1 MAQVDKLRSEG
12 FNDKDFRTVIINTG
26 VDWHHPPWSTDKF
39 GSSQSPTGG
48 FVGSYS
54 NLGPTFGGELRP
66 QFGAP
71 VGNVLPTDL
80 LFKDGYTV
88 KLGDLLVD
96 PDGGCHHCAGVQCT
110 FTILVVPAVIQGGQ
124 LGLSPVSL
132 VSARQDDSG
141 RDHLSPSIHRKAV
154 LRRDARGGGST
165 WSRGPSRAAA

>member
-96 PDGGCHHCAGVQCT
+96 PDARDKTTPAEITYLLPSTAKPSFEETRGGRKH
-110 FTILVVPAVIQGGQ
+110 
-124 LGLSPVSL
+124 L
-132 VSARQDDSG
+132 VS
-141 RDHLSPSIHRKAV
+141 
-154 LRRDARGGGST
+154 
-165 WSRGPSRAAA
+165 GPSRAAA